1 MRMVDDEGHP
11 SGQHSVKY
19 ADFRDVS
26 NCVSRSAEFVQKTD
40 FQDSSEIMKSMRDH
54 RRDARKIVSRFH
66 KNLFVVF
73 IHFFF
78 IFFLAANVAHQEEK
92 RIDKNHA
99 VVLAE
104 KYSLPGAL
112 RSQIFEVQKTFVRQP
127 VRRQAILVWQRFCF
141 FVQMKR
147 LSLDV
152 KRRKFS
158 LKELF

>member
-11 SGQHSVKY
+11 SGQHSMKY

-26 NCVSRSAEFVQKTD
+26 NCVSRTAEFVQKTY
-40 FQDSSEIMKSMRDH
+40 FQDSSEIMKSMGDH
-54 RRDARKIVSRFH
+54 RRDARKIVSRFY

-78 IFFLAANVAHQEEK
+78 IFVLAANVAHQEEK

-112 RSQIFEVQKTFVRQP
+112 RSQIFK
-127 VRRQAILVWQRFCF
+127 
-141 FVQMKR
+141 VQMV
-147 LSLDV
+147 LLNPTV
-152 KRRKFS
+152 
-158 LKELF
+158 